1 MIGNVSI
8 GWRYVLTCVV
18 ISHVFT
24 CTSTAVVD
32 KSQDAY
38 QDAFEVAKK
47 EMQPTHPI
55 RLGLALN
62 FSVFYYEIQNAPD
75 KACSMAK
82 EVSLRFIHSE
92 GVSSYHLMAFLHR
105 HLMTPL
111 LSWTHLRKILTKTVL
126 LLCSC

>member
-1 MIGNVSI
+1 MKGDYFRYLAEVATGDDRKSKH
-8 GWRYVLTCVV
+8 WLALYVLLCVV
-18 ISHVFT
+18 IPHVFT
-24 CTSTAVVD
+24 CLSTAVVD
-32 KSQDAY
+32 QSQDAY

-82 EVSLRFIHSE
+82 EVSPGSE
-92 GVSSYHLMAFLHR
+92 GVS
-105 HLMTPL
+105 
-111 LSWTHLRKILTKTVL
+111 
-126 LLCSC
+126 

>member
-1 MIGNVSI
+1 MYSFLVP
-8 GWRYVLTCVV
+8 
-18 ISHVFT
+18 
-24 CTSTAVVD
+24 STAVVD
-32 KSQDAY
+32 QSQEAY

-75 KACSMAK
+75 KACQMAK
-82 EVSLRFIHSE
+82 EVSWRFFFLRACRDI
-92 GVSSYHLMAFLHR
+92 VVLLR

-111 LSWTHLRKILTKTVL
+111 LNSTHLRRTLTRTVPS
-126 LLCSC
+126 LCSS

>member
-1 MIGNVSI
+1 MYY
-8 GWRYVLTCVV
+8 R
-18 ISHVFT
+18 
-24 CTSTAVVD
+24 STAVVD
-32 KSQDAY
+32 QSQDAY

-82 EVSLRFIHSE
+82 EVSQGFEHSE
-92 GVSSYHLMAFLHR
+92 GVSYYCLLVFPHR
-105 HLMTPL
+105 HLTTPL
-111 LSWTHLRKILTKTVL
+111 QSWTHLRKILTKTVL